1 MHLALLLMLS
11 SLPRPGVPS
20 GPILPVEARARRAPP
35 EAPTLGP
42 KAPVELDL
50 SLAGDVSR
58 PAPVQT
64 PAPAVSLRPPCACL
78 VVEDPELREAALAL
92 LRGWLEQIEK
102 AD

>member
-1 MHLALLLMLS
+1 MWRGDEGRRERLLLVT
-11 SLPRPGVPS
+11 GH
-20 GPILPVEARARRAPP
+20 APQF
-35 EAPTLGP
+35 A
-42 KAPVELDL
+42 D
-50 SLAGDVSR
+50 
-58 PAPVQT
+58 APVQT